1 MLYYCITM
9 LSVDISDIA
18 IITLKNVDYRCIIYN
33 ISKSEAINLLKIFF
47 LKIMG
52 IYKNIVL
59 NVSLFKKTFL

>member
-1 MLYYCITM
+1 M

-33 ISKSEAINLLKIFF
+33 ISKSEAINLLKILF